1 MTTFWRISIMMV
13 KSAQPG
19 EGGGCTSKVV
29 EYAPAERANT
39 LTLLFLY
46 PYMYSVVQNIE
57 VKG

>member
-29 EYAPAERANT
+29 VYALAERANT
-39 LTLLFLY
+39 LTLFFLY
-46 PYMYSVVQNIE
+46 LYMYSVVQNIE